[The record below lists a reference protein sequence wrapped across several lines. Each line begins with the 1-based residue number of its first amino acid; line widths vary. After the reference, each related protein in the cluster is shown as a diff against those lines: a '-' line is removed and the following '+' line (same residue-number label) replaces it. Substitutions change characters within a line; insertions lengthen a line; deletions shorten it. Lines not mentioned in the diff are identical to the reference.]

1 MIQFRIHHEWAPV
14 LLLIAALG
22 LAACHTNGPA
32 PSSTPLV
39 PEPASASASLVSDV
53 VEVPV
58 VETEA
63 AAANASGIISL
74 PNGVVCDR
82 TRNQVTVSGEVAV
95 DAGFLEQVV
104 CIPGT
109 REHEA
114 LVVVNARPA
123 DVHAALLLLGARPGR
138 PGRWEY
144 GETEVLRLAPEG
156 DRVRVR
162 VRFLDESGALQ
173 EHSISSWIVGQPGGR
188 PFPEQPWVFG
198 GSLLDDQGGYRA
210 DSSGSLIGLVTF
222 GDEVLGLES
231 VLADSVEVDSAVW
244 EAQTL
249 LVPKPG
255 TPVELILSPWSAPL
269 ANE

>member
-1 MIQFRIHHEWAPV
+1 MPV
-14 LLLIAALG
+14 
-22 LAACHTNGPA
+22 
-32 PSSTPLV
+32 PSNDSEAT
-39 PEPASASASLVSDV
+39 ASD
-53 VEVPV
+53 
-58 VETEA
+58 
-63 AAANASGIISL
+63 ASGIVSL

-82 TRNQVTVSGEVAV
+82 TRNQVILTGEVAI

-114 LVVVNARPA
+114 LVVVDARPA

-144 GETEVLRLAPEG
+144 GETDVLRLPPEG
-156 DRVRVR
+156 DRVSVR
-162 VRFLDESGALQ
+162 VRFVDNSGAPQ
-173 EHSISSWIVGQPGGR
+173 EHLISSWIVGQPGDR

-198 GSLLDDQGGYRA
+198 GSRFDDQGRYLA

-231 VLADSVEVDSAVW
+231 VLADSIEVDSAVW
-244 EAQTL
+244 EARTL
-249 LVPKPG
+249 VVPRPG
-255 TPVELILSPWSAPL
+255 TPVQLILSPWSPPFPK
-269 ANE
+269 E